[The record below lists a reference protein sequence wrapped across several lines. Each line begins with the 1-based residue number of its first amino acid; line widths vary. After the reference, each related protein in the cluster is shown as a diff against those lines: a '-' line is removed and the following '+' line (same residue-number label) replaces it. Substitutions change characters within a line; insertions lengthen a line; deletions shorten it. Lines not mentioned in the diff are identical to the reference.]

1 MSLVWL
7 VPLFLSSL
15 ACFLLAGTILLK
27 RSRGPVEKSL
37 VAVLG
42 TTSWIQAG
50 HILEVLDTERTP
62 LWTQLVLVGE
72 IIFPVTLYKVGASF
86 VTEHHPDNHSET
98 TWRFRAL
105 LTLGLVCTALL
116 FIPTFFPSGDLLPLL
131 GIPGKVS
138 SLFILVALVAAL
150 AQLEQVLRASRDPLR
165 YQIKFV
171 IIGLG
176 SMGGFAILQSS
187 QLDIFLQGNKGY
199 VFAEGLII
207 LLSIGLTGYGFG
219 RWHLQDM
226 SRAVYISSEALYTS
240 FTLLIVGG
248 YFIFVGGL
256 GALIRQTDWAVSESI
271 GVLIFFIATIGLIVI
286 LSSRQV
292 KAELRLLLTRHFLQS
307 KYDYRLKW
315 IEVTDAFRTC
325 DSVERILDN
334 CLDLIIRTFGAEHVT
349 MWLHYEADGRFHQI
363 RSANID
369 APPQPLPI
377 QHPLHHLIQSGEEI
391 IELSRIEGT
400 DSPGWKPF
408 LHTTQAILCI
418 PLRTT
423 DAFHGFITLS
433 RQFGH
438 QHYRQDDFD
447 LMTSIAHYVSVQLTQ
462 AKLSE
467 ERTATAKWEAV
478 SRFSAFYLHD
488 LKTLIAGLSMVAQNA
503 KIHGQDPE
511 FQASA
516 MRTIT
521 NTVTKLTGLINKLSV
536 QSQAV
541 TIEQAESFH
550 TVNINDIIN
559 EAIRSLSTS
568 MQEPALSMASALPP
582 VSIVPDQFKQL
593 FMNLMMNAKQ
603 SGGDS
608 GNVHISTEETQGTV
622 AITITDTG
630 PGIPEAQLR
639 TLFQPF
645 KTTKKDG
652 FGIGLY
658 QCKAIV
664 EQSRGTIRIESKEGH
679 GTNVHIVLPVAYA

>member
-1 MSLVWL
+1 VAFIWL
-7 VPLFLSSL
+7 VPIFLSALASL
-15 ACFLLAGTILLK
+15 LLAGAILLK
-27 RSRGPVEKSL
+27 RSRGPVEKAL
-37 VAVLG
+37 VAILG
-42 TTSWIQAG
+42 TTAWIQAG
-50 HILEVLDTERTP
+50 HLLEILDPEQTLM
-62 LWTQLVLVGE
+62 WKQLSMVGE
-72 IIFPVTLYKVGASF
+72 IMFPVTLYKVGTSF
-86 VTEHHPDNHSET
+86 VVEHRPDTISET
-98 TWRFRAL
+98 PWRFQAL
-105 LTLGLVCTALL
+105 WILGLLCTALL
-116 FIPTFFPSGDLLPLL
+116 LAPTFFPSADLLPLWV
-131 GIPGKVS
+131 PGKVI

-176 SMGGFAILQSS
+176 SIAGFAILQSS
-187 QLDIFLQGNKGY
+187 QLEIFLHGNTGY
-199 VFAEGLII
+199 VFAEGIII
-207 LLSIGLTGYGFG
+207 LLSIALTGYGLG
-219 RWHLQDM
+219 RWHFHDM
-226 SRAVYISSEALYTS
+226 SSSVYISPQALYTS

-248 YFIFVGGL
+248 YFIIVGGM
-256 GALIRQTDWAVSESI
+256 GELIRQTDWAIAESI
-271 GVLIFFIATIGLIVI
+271 GVLVVFIATIGLIVI

-292 KAELRLLLTRHFLQS
+292 KTELRLLLTRHFLRS

-325 DSVERILDN
+325 DSVDRILDN
-334 CLDLIIRTFGAEHVT
+334 YLELMIRTFGAEHVT
-349 MWLHYEADGRFHQI
+349 TWLHYEADGRFHQV

-377 QHPLHHLIQSGEEI
+377 QHPLHDLIQSGEDI
-391 IELSRIEGT
+391 IELSRVEGT

-423 DAFHGFITLS
+423 DAIHGFMTLS

-438 QHYRQDDFD
+438 RHYRQDDFD
-447 LMTSIAHYVSVQLTQ
+447 LMTSITHYVSVQLTQ

-503 KIHGQDPE
+503 KTHGQDPA
-511 FQASA
+511 FQESA

-536 QSQAV
+536 QSQAI

-550 TVNINDIIN
+550 TVNINDIIQ
-559 EAIRSLSTS
+559 EAIRSLATS
-568 MQEPALSMASALPP
+568 IQEPALSMAQRLPP

-593 FMNLMMNAKQ
+593 FMNLMMNATQ
-603 SGGDS
+603 SAGGS
-608 GNVHISTEETQGTV
+608 GTIRISTEETQGTV
-622 AITITDTG
+622 AITIADSG

-658 QCKAIV
+658 QCKTIV
-664 EQSRGTIRIESKEGH
+664 EQSKGSIRIESQEGQ
-679 GTNVHIVLPVAYA
+679 GTNVHIVLPTA

>member
-1 MSLVWL
+1 MALAWL
-7 VPLFLSSL
+7 VPLILSPL
-15 ACFLLAGTILLK
+15 ACLLLIGAILLK
-27 RSRGPVEKSL
+27 RSHGPVEKAL

-42 TTSWIQAG
+42 ITAWMQAG
-50 HILEVLDTERTP
+50 HLLEILDIPRSL
-62 LWTQLVLVGE
+62 LWNQLVMVGE
-72 IIFPVTLYKVGASF
+72 IMFPVSLYKVGASF
-86 VTEHHPDNHSET
+86 GTEHNPDNNSET
-98 TWRFRAL
+98 TWRFHAM
-105 LTLGLVCTALL
+105 LTLGLLCIALL
-116 FIPTFFPSGDLLPLL
+116 FTPPFLPATELVQL
-131 GIPGKVS
+131 IPGKVS

-176 SMGGFAILQSS
+176 SMAGFAILQSS
-187 QLDIFLQGNKGY
+187 QLDIFLQGNKSY
-199 VFAEGLII
+199 VFAEGII
-207 LLSIGLTGYGFG
+207 FLLSIGLTGYGLG
-219 RWHLQDM
+219 RWHLHDM
-226 SRAVYISSEALYTS
+226 SRAVYISPQALYTS

-248 YFIFVGGL
+248 YFILVGGL
-256 GALIRQTDWAVSESI
+256 GTLIKQTDWPISESI
-271 GVLIFFIATIGLIVI
+271 GMLVVFIATIGLIVV

-292 KAELRLLLTRHFLQS
+292 KTELRLLLTRHFFKS

-315 IEVTDAFRTC
+315 IEVTEAFRTC
-325 DSVERILDN
+325 DSVDRILDN
-334 CLDLIIRTFGAEHVT
+334 CLELMIRTFGSEHVT
-349 MWLHYEADGRFHQI
+349 TWLHYEADGRLHQV

-369 APPQPLPI
+369 TPPAPLSI
-377 QHPLHHLIQSGEEI
+377 QHPLQNFLQSGEEI
-391 IELSRIEGT
+391 IEFSREKDT
-400 DSPGWKPF
+400 DSPEWKPF
-408 LHTTQAILCI
+408 LQTTQAQLCI

-423 DAFHGFITLS
+423 DTFHGFITLS

-438 QHYRQDDFD
+438 RHYKQDDFD
-447 LMTSIAHYVSVQLTQ
+447 LMTSIAHYVSAQLTQ

-503 KIHGQDPE
+503 KTHGQDPA
-511 FQASA
+511 FQDSA

-521 NTVTKLTGLINKLSV
+521 NTVTKLTNLINKLSV

-541 TIEQAESFH
+541 TLEQAESFH

-559 EAIRSLSTS
+559 EAIRSLATT

-603 SGGDS
+603 SS
-608 GNVHISTEETQGTV
+608 GESGSIHISTTEAQGTV
-622 AITITDTG
+622 AITIADSG
-630 PGIPEAQLR
+630 PGIPETQLR

-664 EQSRGTIRIESKEGH
+664 EQSKGSIRIESQEGH
-679 GTNVHIVLPVAYA
+679 GTNVHIVLPAA